1 MQDDGNL
8 VIYNVGHSSV
18 WSSGTMQGKAK
29 TPNPSLK
36 MPPRQTLKASGHQLT
51 TRQSRLAKESPAE
64 ILISAQNK
72 KPKSPQETLEA
83 NKYVTW
89 ELPGKKRS
97 KIHLRKPSKMSKA
110 SRAALVESQAWH
122 GA

>member
-1 MQDDGNL
+1 MTLQDDGNL
-8 VIYNVGHSSV
+8 VIYNVGHSAV

-29 TPNPSLK
+29 TPNSSLK
-36 MPPRQTLKASGHQLT
+36 MPPRQTLTASGHQLT
-51 TRQSRLAKESPAE
+51 TRQSQKS
-64 ILISAQNK
+64 
-72 KPKSPQETLEA
+72 KSPQET

-97 KIHLRKPSKMSKA
+97 KIHLRKTRKMSKA